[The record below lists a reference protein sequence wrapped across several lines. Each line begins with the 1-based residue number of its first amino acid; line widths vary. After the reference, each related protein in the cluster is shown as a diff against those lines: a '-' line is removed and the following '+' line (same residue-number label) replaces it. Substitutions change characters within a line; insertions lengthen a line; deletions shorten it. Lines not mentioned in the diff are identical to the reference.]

1 MRIWTLGNSV
11 FGEAP
16 QAGVVVLRAKNGYS
30 VAYAVNKGIFLLP
43 FQKGIQWSGGSA
55 VFMKNPATPVDST
68 LEPQE
73 DDSPKESPVKY
84 NPPYPDLTPKKEK
97 QKAKKPLN
105 KDALE
110 APAAYNPDPFSHK
123 KNPDSKPG
131 EAFTF
136 TGPADGAMPEAE
148 RKRKLKNQQDYDETY
163 PASWPVEDESDPF
176 ARKPE
181 KKHPHQTKDGY

>member
-1 MRIWTLGNSV
+1 MGNSV

-16 QAGVVVLRAKNGYS
+16 QAGVVVLRAKNEYS
-30 VAYAVNKGIFLLP
+30 IAYAVNKGIFLLP

-55 VFMKNPATPVDST
+55 VFMKSPATPADST

-84 NPPYPDLTPKKEK
+84 NPPYPDLIPKKK
-97 QKAKKPLN
+97 KAKDPVD

-110 APAAYNPDPFSHK
+110 APAAYNPDPFPHK

-131 EAFTF
+131 EGFTF

-148 RKRKLKNQQDYDETY
+148 RKRKLKNQQDYDEQY
-163 PASWPVEDESDPF
+163 PASWPTGLEREDDEKE
-176 ARKPE
+176 RE
-181 KKHPHQTKDGY
+181 KKYRGNYGHEE

>member
-1 MRIWTLGNSV
+1 MKLWTLGNSI

-16 QAGVVVLRAKNGYS
+16 SDGVVVLRAKTGYAI
-30 VAYAVNKGIFLLP
+30 AYAVCKGVFLLP
-43 FQKGIQWSGGSA
+43 TQHGMDWSGGNVTFFKS
-55 VFMKNPATPVDST
+55 PATPMDST

-73 DDSPKESPVKY
+73 DDSPKESPADY
-84 NPPYPDLTPKKEK
+84 NPHFPEITPKK
-97 QKAKKPLN
+97 KAVN

-110 APAAYNPDPFSHK
+110 APANYNPDPFPHK

-131 EAFTF
+131 YGFTL

-148 RKRKLKNQQDYDETY
+148 KKKERKADNYNWDKEY
-163 PASWPVEDESDPF
+163 PASWPVKDEKDPF

-181 KKHPHQTKDGY
+181 KKRPHQTKDGY